1 MSNSISLPQGLDDSV
16 ESIGMSNGLTSVF
29 IEVLSISGSILANT
43 NLEKELMIWIAQRD
57 QSIVGMGTVSF
68 DIDEM
73 PWTIDHF
80 SVEKSFMLKVILRAI
95 EGLGWEK
102 LSYEPHQEFIIS
114 ALKQFYSMI
123 EVFTQEHVNMESYIE
138 WTEIEE
144 GDDRPTIPIG
154 YPKCK
159 KHDVYLTC
167 HGCVLCNSE
176 S

>member
-1 MSNSISLPQGLDDSV
+1 MSNSISLPQALNDSV

-43 NLEKELMIWIAQRD
+43 NREKELTIWIAQRD
-57 QSIVGMGTVSF
+57 QSAVGIGTVSF

-73 PWTIDHF
+73 PWTTDHF
-80 SVEKSFMLKVILRAI
+80 SVEKSFMLKVILKAI
-95 EGLGWEK
+95 DGLGWEK
-102 LSYEPHQEFIIS
+102 LNYEPHQETIIDC
-114 ALKQFYSMI
+114 LQQLYSMI
-123 EVFTQEHVNMESYIE
+123 EVFTQEHVNIESYIE

-154 YPKCK
+154 YPKCE